1 MSDYF
6 NGKAD
11 ILESIAKI
19 QSDLGVLHYQI
30 RNWKIDQSDLYC
42 DMEVGE
48 FSAMRSA
55 LKEDRKEQVDFGHK
69 MWYN

>member
-6 NGKAD
+6 NGKND

-30 RNWKIDQSDLYC
+30 RNWKIDQSDLYL

-48 FSAMRSA
+48 SSAMRSA
-55 LKEDRKEQVDFGHK
+55 LKSKRTDSR
-69 MWYN
+69 

>member
-55 LKEDRKEQVDFGHK
+55 LKEDRKE
-69 MWYN
+69 

>member
-6 NGKAD
+6 NGKND

-30 RNWKIDQSDLYC
+30 RNWKIDQSDLYL

-48 FSAMRSA
+48 SSAMRSA
-55 LKEDRKEQVDFGHK
+55 LKEKREK
-69 MWYN
+69 

>member
-6 NGKAD
+6 NGKDD

-30 RNWKIDQSDLYC
+30 RNWKIDQGDLYL
-42 DMEVGE
+42 DSPTVENSE
-48 FSAMRSA
+48 FLNMSMADS
-55 LKEDRKEQVDFGHK
+55 LKRKPDTE
-69 MWYN
+69 

>member
-6 NGKAD
+6 NGKND

-30 RNWKIDQSDLYC
+30 RNWKIDQSDLYL

-48 FSAMRSA
+48 SLAMRSA
-55 LKEDRKEQVDFGHK
+55 LKEKRKK
-69 MWYN
+69 